1 MCLSTQLCI
10 LVLTG
15 SVLLSIFSS
24 LEATIITDED
34 QALEAKK
41 NLTWLIAQEQVT
53 SGEESLLRNFKEWQ
67 NNSDLFYNVSY
78 QHLAGTP
85 SQQKKLLTLGLCSKQ
100 GIYLMHTLQSVFKS
114 SSKSELMY
122 FTVVVHLS
130 DSDPKSLR
138 QRSFNIS
145 RIFAPQILRGQL
157 LVIHTPLAAY
167 SSLENLKTN
176 GSEPF
181 LNPILF
187 KQIADYAFLMNF
199 AANLSDYFLMI
210 EDNVRCA
217 PNFIADIQRA
227 LAIWKERPWVI
238 MEFSQ
243 LDLTGKLCHS
253 RDLPRLA
260 SFFLYYLNSPPEKL
274 FSTFYKMLGQ
284 EKPIQFSPSLFRS
297 MDFSIHEDNFSSDN
311 PFHDQ
316 VSSLKPK
323 DKFQENNFGKPNNPP
338 AFIYTDMQIFKDY
351 LPEKAYSL
359 EEDFFW
365 ALEPMAGNHL
375 TVALEEPAKIRRV
388 QVLTGPEEEL
398 VFLLGGKVELGY
410 NRSENTKDCMYYV
423 PLGALQNGKFDHKML
438 YKEMENRVSCLRL
451 VVTTTQDE
459 WIMIKHINIWTA

>member
-24 LEATIITDED
+24 LEATVIIDED
-34 QALEAKK
+34 QVLEAK

-100 GIYLMHTLQSVFKS
+100 GIHLMHTLQSVFKS
-114 SSKSELMY
+114 SSKRELMY

-130 DSDPKSLR
+130 DADPDSLR

-145 RIFAPQILRGQL
+145 RIFSPQILRGQL
-157 LVIHTPLAAY
+157 LMIHTPLAAY

-176 GSEPF
+176 MSESF
-181 LNPILF
+181 LNPTLF
-187 KQIADYAFLMNF
+187 KQIADIAFLMNF

-210 EDNVRCA
+210 EDNIHCA
-217 PNFIADIQRA
+217 PHFITDIQRA

-238 MEFSQ
+238 MEFSK

-260 SFFLYYLNSPPEKL
+260 SFFLYYQNLPPEKL
-274 FSTFYKMLGQ
+274 FSSFHKMLGQ
-284 EKPIQFSPSLFRS
+284 KKPIQFSPSLFQS
-297 MDFSIHEDNFSSDN
+297 MDFSIYEDFSSDN
-311 PFHDQ
+311 PFHGE
-316 VSSLKPK
+316 VSSLKPE
-323 DKFQENNFGKPNNPP
+323 DKFQENNFGKPDNPP

-359 EEDFFW
+359 EEEDFFW

-398 VFLLGGKVELGY
+398 VFLHGGKVELGY
-410 NRSENTKDCMYYV
+410 NPSENAKDCTYYT
-423 PLGALQNGKFDHKML
+423 PLGTLQNGKFDHKML

-451 VVTTTQDE
+451 VVTTTQDD